1 MGFRVLS
8 DADLTPPRRL
18 IVFACWLIGSCLVA
32 RESWVVMVDV
42 KRYDTM
48 HKDGMW
54 HVYATY
60 ENGRVREIGAM
71 PCPVHA
77 HEYVASLYRRMMD

>member
-1 MGFRVLS
+1 
-8 DADLTPPRRL
+8 
-18 IVFACWLIGSCLVA
+18 
-32 RESWVVMVDV
+32 MVDV

-48 HKDGMW
+48 YEGGMW
-54 HVYATY
+54 RVYATY

-71 PCPVHA
+71 PCPVRA

>member
-1 MGFRVLS
+1 MSFDVLS
-8 DADLTPPRRL
+8 DADLTTSQRL
-18 IVFACWLIGSCLVA
+18 IVFACWLQGKRVI
-32 RESWVVMVDV
+32 MVDV

-48 HKDGMW
+48 YKGGMW
-54 HVYATY
+54 
-60 ENGRVREIGAM
+60 RVCEIGAM